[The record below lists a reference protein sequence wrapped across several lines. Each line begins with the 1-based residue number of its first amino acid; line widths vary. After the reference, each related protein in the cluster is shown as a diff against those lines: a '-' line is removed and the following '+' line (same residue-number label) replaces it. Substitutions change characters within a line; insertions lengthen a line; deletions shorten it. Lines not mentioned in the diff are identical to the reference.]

1 MRVFTIAVVGCGG
14 VSRMHFEAYTAH
26 PERIRLAAACDPVPE
41 RVAHAQQA
49 YGVAAG
55 FDSITAMI
63 AGAEWDVAVVCT
75 PTVVREEAVAA
86 LAAAGK
92 PVFVEKP
99 LADRYEE
106 AARIVARC
114 TEAGVPLAVNQ
125 NFRYHYPFEM
135 ARKEIAAGRI
145 GKVVG
150 IAHQELVFRQDAGW
164 RVEQER
170 HALSV
175 MGIHWFDGFRWMLG
189 DEARTLSCETRVS
202 PAIQSRGET
211 DASVQIIFEGGVI
224 VTYAQ
229 SFSTP
234 VQTIETVV
242 TGDRGALVLT
252 YDDMTTYTSDR
263 RGEPI
268 DRWENPLRGG
278 RKPEA
283 TFIDLDLLLTSIDEG
298 TEPPNSGRDN
308 LKTVAL
314 LDSAYRSAAEHR
326 PVLFREGAPV

>member
-1 MRVFTIAVVGCGG
+1 MSVVNVAVVGCGN
-14 VSRMHFEAYTAH
+14 VSRMHFEAYIAH
-26 PERIRLAAACDPVPE
+26 PERIRLVAACDPVPE
-41 RVAHAQQA
+41 RVANAQQA
-49 YGVAAG
+49 YGVSHGYA
-55 FDSITAMI
+55 SIGEMLRQT
-63 AGAEWDVAVVCT
+63 GWDVAVVCT
-75 PTVVREEAVAA
+75 PTVVREAAVAE
-86 LAAAGK
+86 LVAARK
-92 PVFVEKP
+92 HVFVEKP
-99 LADRYEE
+99 LADDYAQAE
-106 AARIVARC
+106 RIVNQCAA
-114 TEAGVPLAVNQ
+114 AGVRLAVNQ
-125 NFRYHYPFEM
+125 NFRYHYPFEA
-135 ARKEIAAGRI
+135 ARRAIAEGRI
-145 GKVVG
+145 GNVVS
-150 IAHQELVFRQDAGW
+150 IAHRELVFRQDAGW